1 VDPVACIVPTLNRPE
16 THEALYNSFA
26 GQSYDAKVLIVLDES
41 ATPSPFFS
49 GLRDPRVQYV
59 HAPAPRGDVTRIG
72 SARNRLCQLAR
83 WAGAK
88 LVAWFDDDDHYG
100 KNWLSTMVSK
110 LGDAAV
116 AKLAV
121 FRLLVD
127 GGESSGTLWQWDVRS
142 MGGQHYALQGSRTPE
157 RVDVPEDEDPVYAEA
172 MRFGYGFSF
181 VHRLDVALRYP
192 FPAEGTEDYPWV
204 RTLRENGERV
214 VEVDDFADGCLH
226 VVHDGSNSMLW
237 PQIYLGKHA
246 PGVGSEPGSLRAFAR
261 WRMLGAVSQMYE
273 LPQGKDIQVEPDVT
287 YQIVA
292 KIKNNHTLKS
302 ITVRAESWGL
312 VVSGAQDNVSADDFG
327 VKPAPDGYRLV
338 QVMGTSN
345 KSMKVPWKGNRLVS
359 LLDKSSLV
367 RAWSDKAPAAVQINP
382 QLTPAAAGVGSV
394 DFNSP
399 ACCAN
404 FAWTST
410 MGPRVRGHHPSCP
423 KVYRQPSNCY
433 GEIGGDQINW
443 QLSPMLPDGGGDGGG
458 GGRSSS
464 PGPSPSPRG
473 MSPGPAPRGLS
484 RGFDVVGRPLTPR
497 IHRA

>member
-1 VDPVACIVPTLNRPE
+1 VLTMTEPLIACTTPTLNRPE
-16 THEALYNSFA
+16 THESLYQTFVN
-26 GQSYDAKVLIVLDES
+26 QDWPNKILLVLDES

-49 GLRDPRVQYV
+49 RCMDARVQYV
-59 HAPAPRGDVTRIG
+59 HAPSSRGDVTRIG
-72 SARNRLCQLAR
+72 SARNRLCQMAR
-83 WAGAK
+83 KVGASF
-88 LVAWFDDDDHYG
+88 VAHMDDDDTYARG
-100 KNWLSTMVSK
+100 YLTRMRER
-110 LGDAAV
+110 LGSASLV
-116 AKLAV
+116 KLAI

-142 MGGQHYALQGSRTPE
+142 MGGTHYALQGSRTPE
-157 RVDVPEDEDPVYAEA
+157 SVDVPADDDPVYAEA
-172 MRFGYGFSF
+172 MRFGYGFSYF
-181 VHRLDVALRYP
+181 FRLDVALRFP

-204 RTLRENGERV
+204 RTLRENGHRV

-237 PQIYLGKHA
+237 PQFYLGKHA
-246 PGVGSEPGSLRAFAR
+246 PGVGSEPVSLRSFAR

-273 LPQGKDIQVEPDVT
+273 LPQGKDIQVEPGVT

-302 ITVRAESWGL
+302 VTVRAESWGL
-312 VVSGAQDNVSADDFG
+312 VVSGAQDNVNAADLG
-327 VKPAPDGYRLV
+327 VKPAPNGYRLV

-345 KSMKVPWKGNRLVS
+345 KSMKVPWKGNKLVS
-359 LLDKSSLV
+359 LLDKSSMV

-399 ACCAN
+399 ACCKN

-443 QLSPMLPDGGGDGGG
+443 QLSPTLPDGGGGGGGGG

-473 MSPGPAPRGLS
+473 VSPAPHGLS
-484 RGFDVVGRPLTPR
+484 RV
-497 IHRA
+497 